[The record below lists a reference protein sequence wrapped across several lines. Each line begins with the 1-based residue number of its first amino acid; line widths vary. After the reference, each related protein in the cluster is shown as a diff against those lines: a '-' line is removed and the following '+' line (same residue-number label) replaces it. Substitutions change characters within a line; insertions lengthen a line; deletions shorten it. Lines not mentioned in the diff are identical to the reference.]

1 MASTLRGRAGRG
13 VAREARK
20 LAQCLRIASQQVPP
34 RINGDPAASSQRS
47 AQRVSYS
54 GQRRPPSLASRKLES
69 RDAFFIGRVLSM
81 VQATNAV
88 NSAAAMEIVVVGH
101 GMVGHK
107 FVESILADGA
117 PNARVTVLCEEPR
130 PAYDRVHLSEFFA
143 GKSADDLSLVA
154 PGFFDRENVRLVLAT
169 GSSAFVPPIA
179 GNDRADCFV
188 YRTIADLE
196 AMQARGAR
204 AKSGVVVG
212 GGLLGL
218 ECAKA
223 LRDMGLQTH
232 VVEFAPRLMAV
243 QVDEAGGRV
252 LRNRIEA

>member
-154 PGFFDRENVRLVLAT
+154 PGFFDREDMVLRLNAKAVSIDRDAHTVTTSTGETLAYDKLVIAT
-169 GSSAFVPPIA
+169 GSYAFVPPVP
-179 GNDRADCFV
+179 GKDRTACFV
-188 YRTIADLE
+188 WS
-196 AMQARGAR
+196 ARR
-204 AKSGVVVG
+204 R
-212 GGLLGL
+212 
-218 ECAKA
+218 CATWGSK
-223 LRDMGLQTH
+223 RMSSNS
-232 VVEFAPRLMAV
+232 R
-243 QVDEAGGRV
+243 RV
-252 LRNRIEA
+252 